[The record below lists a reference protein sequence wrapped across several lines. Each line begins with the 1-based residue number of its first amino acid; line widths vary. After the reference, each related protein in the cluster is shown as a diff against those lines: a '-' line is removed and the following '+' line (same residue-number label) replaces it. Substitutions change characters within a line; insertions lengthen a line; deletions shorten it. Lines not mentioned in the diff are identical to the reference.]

1 MNLKICLERGH
12 GPFKDRFGVQGFER
26 GANGPDTTEY
36 DELVI
41 MSNLCAEVLQ
51 AKGYK
56 VTVLDP
62 VETLDQIG
70 RMAVNHDVFV
80 SLHLNAFNK
89 EAQGSEVLIHRNGT
103 KEDEKLAE
111 VLVQEIVQ
119 TLKLPNRGVKR
130 SGLAVLSTVPQDV
143 KAACL
148 TEAFFIDAMP
158 SAEACREL
166 TKKAAHAIAEGID
179 KYCKKTLKRKDS
191 VSSKLVS

>member
-1 MNLKICLERGH
+1 MNVKVCLERGH

-36 DELVI
+36 DELVV
-41 MSNLCAEVLQ
+41 MSDLCAEVLQ
-51 AKGYK
+51 AKGYE

-70 RMAVNHDVFV
+70 RMAANHDVFV

-89 EAQGSEVLIHRNGT
+89 QAQGSEVLIHRNGT
-103 KEDEKLAE
+103 KEDEDLAK
-111 VLVQEIVQ
+111 VLVKEIVQ
-119 TLKLPNRGVKR
+119 ELKLPDRGVKR
-130 SGLAVLSTVPQDV
+130 SGLAVLSTVPQSV

-158 SAEACREL
+158 NAAACREF
-166 TKKAAHAIAEGID
+166 TKKAAKAIAEGID
-179 KYCKKTLKRKDS
+179 RYCQKTF
-191 VSSKLVS
+191 